1 MMREETAIR
10 GPLSR
15 TALKALR
22 LKPAPGQQP
31 VKRVWSIRKRAHIEL
46 FDPGQCVAMQPKR
59 APTQRQQEVLAE
71 GRRRRMFGP
80 CRACQAEVNRSELDR
95 QGVCPTCVRKF
106 LWEEEE
112 ERRQE
117 QREALVEREAARWK
131 ELAELLV
138 RHDRMV
144 FIDTETTGLDPVVA
158 LDEII
163 EIAVVG
169 PTGETI
175 LQSLVRP
182 VAKTTWDEA
191 QAVNG
196 IAPADVAD
204 APLLSELE
212 QQLATA
218 VQEAECVVIYN
229 GPFDLA
235 FLPPRVREIAAPKV
249 RCAMRAFSLWAGEWS
264 DSRDDF
270 RRHKLGVAAA
280 FAGFQWSD
288 PAHRALADAQATR
301 HVWTWLLERH
311 EERNG

>member
-1 MMREETAIR
+1 MMREETTTR

-46 FDPGQCVAMQPKR
+46 FDPALCLAMQPKR
-59 APTQRQQEVLAE
+59 APTQRQHEVLAE
-71 GRRRRMFGP
+71 GRRRRLLVP
-80 CRACQAEVNRSELDR
+80 CRACQAEVSRSELDHH
-95 QGVCPTCVRKF
+95 GVCPTCVSSF
-106 LWEEEE
+106 LWQEEE

-117 QREALVEREAARWK
+117 QREALAERDAARWS

-138 RHDRMV
+138 RHPKTV
-144 FIDTETTGLDPVVA
+144 FIDTETTGLDPVEA
-158 LDEII
+158 QDEII

-169 PTGETI
+169 PTEKTV

-182 VAKTTWDEA
+182 VGKTTWDEA

-212 QQLATA
+212 PQLVAA
-218 VQEAECVVIYN
+218 VQDAEFVVIYN
-229 GPFDLA
+229 GPFDLG
-235 FLPPRVREIAAPKV
+235 FLPPRVREIAAPKT
-249 RCAMRAFSLWAGEWS
+249 RCAMRAFSLWTGEWS
-264 DSRDDF
+264 DTRDDF
-270 RRHKLGVAAA
+270 RRHKLGDAAA
-280 FAGFQWSD
+280 VTSYQWSG